1 MSRNSQGNTCA
12 RTPKLQSLIIYA
24 HRTKR
29 GTTSFKKTLRHRCFL
44 VNFAKFYT
52 TPFHR
57 THLEAAFDLCIALFF
72 IIFFKRTNLLL
83 IFGWLQTKTLSYSY
97 TDLQNEKRTELDNGR
112 YVRVIFVDITRR
124 LTLLIIIY
132 SLKNN

>member
-1 MSRNSQGNTCA
+1 MLTV
-12 RTPKLQSLIIYA
+12 PKEAQLHLKRHSGTGAFLWILQ
-24 HRTKR
+24 
-29 GTTSFKKTLRHRCFL
+29 
-44 VNFAKFYT
+44 NFYT

-97 TDLQNEKRTELDNGR
+97 TDLQNEKRTELDSGR